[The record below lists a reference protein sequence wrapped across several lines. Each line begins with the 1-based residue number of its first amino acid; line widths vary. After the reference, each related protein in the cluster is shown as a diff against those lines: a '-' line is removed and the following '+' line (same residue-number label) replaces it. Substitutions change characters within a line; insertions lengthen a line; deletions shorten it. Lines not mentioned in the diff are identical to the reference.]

1 MYDENQA
8 INYINEELGK
18 TLGVSY
24 PDDDLLNVIDIM
36 WDYYE
41 ENGLLDLD
49 SDDELDID
57 HLVESVARLLK
68 KDRENNI
75 KPEHIET
82 IVKAELDYED
92 SIELDEEE

>member
-8 INYINEELGK
+8 IKYINEELEK
-18 TLGVSY
+18 TLSVTY

-57 HLVESVARLLK
+57 HL
-68 KDRENNI
+68 
-75 KPEHIET
+75 IEAVLHKE
-82 IVKAELDYED
+82 IN
-92 SIELDEEE
+92 

>member
-8 INYINEELGK
+8 IKYINEELEK
-18 TLGVSY
+18 TLSVTY

-57 HLVESVARLLK
+57 HLIESVARLLK
-68 KDRENNI
+68 KDRENKI

-92 SIELDEEE
+92 SIEDDEEE

>member
-8 INYINEELGK
+8 IKYINNELSR
-18 TLGVSY
+18 TIGVTY

-41 ENGLLDLD
+41 ENGLLDID

-57 HLVESVARLLK
+57 HLIESVGRLLR
-68 KDRENNI
+68 KDRENNV
-75 KPEHIET
+75 KPEHVET

-92 SIELDEEE
+92 SIEDDGEE